1 MPPFVCSFIRWK
13 KRNPYC
19 LLSTRRSAKAFSH
32 TLFHLIFPKSLWTRC
47 CLLYVQD
54 NETVTRS
61 WHSLPKL
68 TGLVSH
74 GFQSPFLPGLPCLF
88 KQVVNGI
95 LQVVQCDS
103 PITPLC
109 KPQRRVRGAAQD
121 PAMPRA
127 IFTLIL
133 NHINVWRW
141 RIGERTPDTRKST
154 NPP

>member
-13 KRNPYC
+13 KSIPYC
-19 LLSTRRSAKAFSH
+19 LLSTRLSAKTFSH
-32 TLFHLIFPKSLWTRC
+32 TLFHLIFPKSLWSRC
-47 CLLYVQD
+47 YLLYVQD
-54 NETVTRS
+54 NETVTQT

-88 KQVVNGI
+88 KQAVNGI

-103 PITPLC
+103 PIIPLC
-109 KPQRRVRGAAQD
+109 KPQRPVRGAAQD

-127 IFTLIL
+127 IFTLIF
-133 NHINVWRW
+133 NRINVWR
-141 RIGERTPDTRKST
+141 
-154 NPP
+154 